1 MIRLRRPR
9 RSFVIGAAAL
19 LAAAA
24 LVGVTMPEAAGS
36 GGGTLFASSGHLKHD
51 SVVIVCAGP
60 APRVPDT
67 ASFA

>member
-36 GGGTLFASSGHLKHD
+36 GNGSLFGYGDHLKRD

-60 APRVPDT
+60 ARIMPDT
-67 ASFA
+67 ATFA